1 MMSKA
6 SLVRRV
12 LKPLV
17 LVGGLL
23 PFGLLLWGA
32 WRGDLGANPL
42 ETVTHTT
49 RRLGA
54 ALPLRRLLGQ
64 AWPLQLRRMLG
75 LFAFFYASLH
85 LLIWL
90 VLDQEMAL
98 RNILADIAERPYVTV
113 GFLAWLLLVPLAL
126 TSTRGAM
133 RRLGRNWSRLHR
145 LGYPI
150 GILGVLHFLWT
161 CSSPLFMAP
170 YLHCCWLSGCHWGVC
185 GSYACGNPAAW
196 VCENGIPSMFLRH
209 CWSGLYC
216 VHFKTCIRTG
226 LEEDG
231 NARFIG
237 RGVFF

>member
-49 RRLGA
+49 GDW
-54 ALPLRRLLGQ
+54 ALRFLLLTLAMTPLRRLLGQ

-90 VLDQEMAL
+90 VLDQEMAW

-145 LGYPI
+145 LVYPI
-150 GILGVLHFLWT
+150 GILGVLHFLWLVKADLFEPLVYGGILALLLAFRLPLGRLRQLRLRE
-161 CSSPLFMAP
+161 SSGM
-170 YLHCCWLSGCHWGVC
+170 
-185 GSYACGNPAAW
+185 
-196 VCENGIPSMFLRH
+196 
-209 CWSGLYC
+209 GL
-216 VHFKTCIRTG
+216 
-226 LEEDG
+226 
-231 NARFIG
+231 
-237 RGVFF
+237 

>member
-1 MMSKA
+1 MMTKA

-17 LVGGLL
+17 LVGGLV

-49 RRLGA
+49 GDW
-54 ALPLRRLLGQ
+54 ALRFLLLTLAMTPLRRLLGQ

-85 LLIWL
+85 LLVWL
-90 VLDQEMAL
+90 VLDQEMAW
-98 RNILADIAERPYVTV
+98 RNILADIAERPFVTV

-145 LGYPI
+145 LVYPI
-150 GILGVLHFLWT
+150 GILGVLHFLWLVKADLFEPLVYGVILALLLAFRLPLGRLRQLRLRE
-161 CSSPLFMAP
+161 SSGM
-170 YLHCCWLSGCHWGVC
+170 
-185 GSYACGNPAAW
+185 
-196 VCENGIPSMFLRH
+196 
-209 CWSGLYC
+209 GL
-216 VHFKTCIRTG
+216 
-226 LEEDG
+226 
-231 NARFIG
+231 
-237 RGVFF
+237 

>member
-1 MMSKA
+1 MMTKV

-17 LVGGLL
+17 LVGGLV

-49 RRLGA
+49 GDW
-54 ALPLRRLLGQ
+54 ALRFLLLTLAMTPLRRLLGQ

-75 LFAFFYASLH
+75 LFAFFYASMH
-85 LLIWL
+85 LLVWL
-90 VLDQEMAL
+90 VLDQEMAW

-145 LGYPI
+145 LVYPI
-150 GILGVLHFLWT
+150 GILGVLHFLWLVKADLFEPLVYGVILALLLAFRLPLGRLRQLRLRE
-161 CSSPLFMAP
+161 SSGM
-170 YLHCCWLSGCHWGVC
+170 
-185 GSYACGNPAAW
+185 
-196 VCENGIPSMFLRH
+196 
-209 CWSGLYC
+209 GL
-216 VHFKTCIRTG
+216 
-226 LEEDG
+226 
-231 NARFIG
+231 
-237 RGVFF
+237 

>member
-1 MMSKA
+1 MMTKV

-17 LVGGLL
+17 LVGGLV

-49 RRLGA
+49 GDW
-54 ALPLRRLLGQ
+54 ALRFLLLTLAMTPLRRLLGQ

-75 LFAFFYASLH
+75 LFAFFYASMH
-85 LLIWL
+85 LLVWL
-90 VLDQEMAL
+90 VLDQEMAW
-98 RNILADIAERPYVTV
+98 RNILADIAERPFVTV

-145 LGYPI
+145 LVYPI
-150 GILGVLHFLWT
+150 GILGVLHFLWLVKADLFEPLVYGVILALLLAFRLPLGRLRQLRLRV
-161 CSSPLFMAP
+161 SSGM
-170 YLHCCWLSGCHWGVC
+170 
-185 GSYACGNPAAW
+185 
-196 VCENGIPSMFLRH
+196 
-209 CWSGLYC
+209 GL
-216 VHFKTCIRTG
+216 
-226 LEEDG
+226 
-231 NARFIG
+231 
-237 RGVFF
+237 

>member
-1 MMSKA
+1 MMTKA

-17 LVGGLL
+17 LVGGSL

-49 RRLGA
+49 GDW
-54 ALPLRRLLGQ
+54 ALRFLLLTLAMTPLRRLLGQ

-85 LLIWL
+85 LLVWL
-90 VLDQEMAL
+90 VLDQEMAW

-145 LGYPI
+145 LVYPI
-150 GILGVLHFLWT
+150 GILGVLHFLWLVKADLFEPLVYGVILALLLAFRLPLGRLRQLRLRE
-161 CSSPLFMAP
+161 SSGM
-170 YLHCCWLSGCHWGVC
+170 
-185 GSYACGNPAAW
+185 
-196 VCENGIPSMFLRH
+196 
-209 CWSGLYC
+209 GL
-216 VHFKTCIRTG
+216 
-226 LEEDG
+226 
-231 NARFIG
+231 
-237 RGVFF
+237 

>member
-1 MMSKA
+1 MMTKA

-17 LVGGLL
+17 LVGGLV

-49 RRLGA
+49 GDW
-54 ALPLRRLLGQ
+54 ALRFLLLTLAMTPLRRLLGQ

-85 LLIWL
+85 LLVWL
-90 VLDQEMAL
+90 VLDQEMAW

-145 LGYPI
+145 LVYPI
-150 GILGVLHFLWT
+150 GILGVLHFLWLVKADLFEPLVYGVILALLLAFRLPLGRLRQLRLRE
-161 CSSPLFMAP
+161 SSGM
-170 YLHCCWLSGCHWGVC
+170 
-185 GSYACGNPAAW
+185 
-196 VCENGIPSMFLRH
+196 
-209 CWSGLYC
+209 GL
-216 VHFKTCIRTG
+216 
-226 LEEDG
+226 
-231 NARFIG
+231 
-237 RGVFF
+237 